1 MAKKKRNNKNCTPK
15 PKKFCDPGVCDCCQY
30 IGEGDFLCDKHMEI
44 VVSDWEPTESY
55 LVCQNWKKAV
65 GGGADGKET

>member
-1 MAKKKRNNKNCTPK
+1 MSRKHKKSHDRPKR
-15 PKKFCDPGVCDCCQY
+15 FCDPGVCDCCQY

-55 LVCQNWKKAV
+55 LMCQSRNTAI
-65 GGGADGKET
+65 GGDADGKET

>member
-1 MAKKKRNNKNCTPK
+1 MVKKKARSKVPK

-30 IGEGDFLCDKHMEI
+30 IGEGDFLCNKHMEI

-55 LVCQNWKKAV
+55 LMCQNQDKAV
-65 GGGADGKET
+65 EGGADGKET

>member
-1 MAKKKRNNKNCTPK
+1 MNGGEIMSKKKRNGRPKASK

-44 VVSDWEPTESY
+44 VVSDWEPTEKY
-55 LVCQNWKKAV
+55 LMCH
-65 GGGADGKET
+65 GSSRHG